1 MSSPRTWLTA
11 VRAYSY
17 PASIVPIALGTAFSY
32 REIGELHFGAFVVA
46 LLAGIFVHT
55 GCNLLNDLY
64 DYRRGVDREDTFG
77 GSGVLVS
84 GALSEA
90 AIARGAWLC
99 LGLAA
104 GLGFTLVGRV
114 GTPLMV
120 LGVLG
125 IGGAVLYTATPVA
138 AKYHALGEP
147 LVFASMGVGMTV
159 GGYLVQT
166 GTWNTA
172 IVLASLPV
180 GFLVTAILQAND
192 ARDLADDR
200 ASGIHTLAIAL
211 GPRGS
216 RALFSALVAATYL
229 STAVLVIGGIV
240 PAAALVSFVTLPIA
254 ASLHR
259 LAFSDTAERSESLRD
274 APERTAK
281 LHLAFGALYT
291 LGVAFG

>member
-17 PASIVPIALGTAFSY
+17 PASVVPIALGTALAY
-32 REIGELHFGAFVVA
+32 REAGEVRFGAFVLA
-46 LLAGIFVHT
+46 LIAGILVHT

-64 DYRRGVDREDTFG
+64 DFRRGVDREDTFG

-84 GALSEA
+84 GALTED

-104 GLGFTLVGRV
+104 GLGLTLVGRV
-114 GTPLMV
+114 GTPLVV
-120 LGVLG
+120 LGVFG
-125 IGGAVLYTATPVA
+125 IAGAVLYTATPVA
-138 AKYHALGEP
+138 AKYHALGAP
-147 LVFASMGVGMTV
+147 LVFLAMGVGMTV

-166 GTWNTA
+166 GGWNAA

-180 GFLVTAILQAND
+180 GFLVTAILHAND
-192 ARDLADDR
+192 TRDLADDR

-211 GPRGS
+211 GPHGS
-216 RALFSALVAATYL
+216 RVLFSALLVATYA
-229 STAVLVIGGIV
+229 STAALAAVGVV
-240 PAAALVSFVTLPIA
+240 PLAALASFVTLPIA
-254 ASLHR
+254 VGLHR
-259 LAFSDTAERSESLRD
+259 LAFSDAAERSESLRD

-291 LGVAFG
+291 LGIAFG